1 MSKNIHLRVA
11 SKLYYADNCR
21 NIQDMVNEL
30 SDITADSIDF
40 TFAYSCELEDKQ
52 NFINE
57 FIPLYCKALK
67 KKFKNVDI

>member
-21 NIQDMVNEL
+21 DIKNMANEL

-40 TFAYSCELEDKQ
+40 TFAYSCEIRDKQ
-52 NFINE
+52 KFIDD